1 MDRRWADVSFVTE
14 GEVAVAVAVA
24 VEGVEGL
31 LSFVWLADSAAD
43 KAAV

>member
-14 GEVAVAVAVA
+14 ERWRWRAA
-24 VEGVEGL
+24 GVEGL
-31 LSFVWLADSAAD
+31 LSFVWLADSTAD

>member
-14 GEVAVAVAVA
+14 GEEVVGAEV
-24 VEGVEGL
+24 L
-31 LSFVWLADSAAD
+31 LSFVWLADSTAD

>member
-14 GEVAVAVAVA
+14 ERWRWRWRAA
-24 VEGVEGL
+24 GVEGL
-31 LSFVWLADSAAD
+31 LSFVWLADSTAD

>member
-14 GEVAVAVAVA
+14 GEVAA
-24 VEGVEGL
+24 GVEGW

>member
-14 GEVAVAVAVA
+14 GEVAVAVA